1 MRLGSI
7 FLVALLVG
15 GVHAAD
21 DDTLNARGLSS
32 KPLMNELT
40 DAEKKDGFVLLFNG
54 KNLDGWK
61 GAENPETFS
70 VKEGE
75 LVAHGRRAHLFYVG
89 PVNGAS
95 FTNFHLKA
103 QVLTKPKANSGVYFH
118 TEYQER
124 GWPRKGY
131 EAQVNNSGKDAKR
144 TGGLYGAADNMK
156 QVATDG
162 EWFQYEVIVRG
173 KRVVTKVNGKVI
185 TDYTEADDVN
195 FPGWPGRRLSQG
207 TFAIQGHDPGSEV
220 HYRNIMVRVLD

>member
-95 FTNFHLKA
+95 FTSFHLKA

>member
-95 FTNFHLKA
+95 FTSFHLKA

-207 TFAIQGHDPGSEV
+207 TFAI
-220 HYRNIMVRVLD
+220 

>member
-1 MRLGSI
+1 MRLDSI

-95 FTNFHLKA
+95 FTSFHLKA